1 MMPFACTAASQQ
13 DEGQQERRSIS
24 GGSAQNRH
32 HRKLTKIFF
41 FHYKYFR
48 DTKIIQTVLS
58 VAFLSATT
66 KKNYSHK

>member
-1 MMPFACTAASQQ
+1 MMPFACTGASQH
-13 DEGQQERRSIS
+13 DEGPQGRRSIS

-32 HRKLTKIFF
+32 HRKLTKIFI

-48 DTKIIQTVLS
+48 DTKIIQNVLS

-66 KKNYSHK
+66 KKN